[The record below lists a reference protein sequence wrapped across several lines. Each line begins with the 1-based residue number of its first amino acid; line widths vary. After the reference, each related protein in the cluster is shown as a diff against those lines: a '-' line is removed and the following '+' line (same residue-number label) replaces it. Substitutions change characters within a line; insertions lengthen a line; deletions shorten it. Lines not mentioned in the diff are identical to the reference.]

1 MARAKKLTE
10 KQDLILNF
18 IEKFSIENP
27 FPPTLKEI
35 AEEFKITLGTVQDH
49 VFAIEKKGFI
59 KRYPDVARGF
69 KVTRPGDN
77 KTQDMADMIPI
88 YGNVAAGEP
97 IFATENIQGYVT
109 MEKNKAGHKIHFAL
123 RIKGESMKDAGI
135 FDGDIVIVRKQE
147 DADNGD
153 VVIALMDDEA
163 TCKTLKKTKIKA
175 YLEAANP
182 RYKAIMNRPFD
193 IIGKVIELR
202 RGFTAA

>member
-10 KQDLILNF
+10 KQEMILNF
-18 IEKFSIENP
+18 IEKFSVENP

-49 VFAIEKKGFI
+49 VFAIEKKGYI
-59 KRYPDVARGF
+59 KRFPDVARGF

-77 KTQDMADMIPI
+77 KTQELADMIPI

-97 IFATENIQGYVT
+97 IFAQENIQGYVS
-109 MEKNKAGHKIHFAL
+109 MEKNKSGHTIHFAL
-123 RIKGESMKDAGI
+123 RIKGESMKEAGI
-135 FDGDIVIVRKQE
+135 YDGDIVIVKKQD

-153 VVIALMDDEA
+153 IVIALLDDEA

-182 RYKAIMNRPFD
+182 RYKAIMNRPFS

-202 RGFTAA
+202 RGYAA